1 MPYILEPGNS
11 IVTTTPFFHLMGLT
25 IFLLSA
31 FHDIPFLLA
40 PDKPMSAELAT
51 DLLNVAKP
59 TAAMFPPSILED
71 MTKSPASMEALSNL
85 RYVFYAG
92 APLSPEA
99 GNHIIGHTRLIN
111 WIGSSESGFMP
122 TLLPEHEEDWS
133 YFEWIPSY
141 GLEMQP
147 AGEGVYELVIPRP
160 ANIKKHAIFHTYPDS
175 TGYHTK
181 DLFAPHPT
189 RSGLWKYIGRND
201 DVLVLSN
208 GEKLN
213 PITMEKIIEGHHLV
227 SRALVIGQGRFQTA
241 LLVEPNWHLWS
252 EDKPV
257 NELIESIWPTV
268 QEANQAGPAHG
279 RIMKS
284 KIGVAFQNKPFGI
297 TPKGSTRRRQTMQN
311 YAEEIDAIYNK
322 EDSEGAEFELPEDA
336 DLSTVTAY
344 LRNIVSH
351 VLDSSDLS
359 DQTDF
364 YAAGLD
370 SLQTMQLSNVLR
382 KALQSHQSPDSSRA
396 ISSQD
401 IYANPTVE
409 LLARLVYGLMRGSVE
424 GGVSRIEK
432 INSLLEKY
440 TNDLPVQTQDAHST
454 SDKHTVIL
462 TGSTGSLGNY
472 ILSTL
477 LQDPTVAKV
486 YCLNRSEAKERQI
499 KSFEEKGLS
508 FGPDPQNRVE
518 FLQASFGAE
527 QFGLSTD
534 KYTEMLQ
541 SVDTIIHNAWR
552 VDFNITVDSYED
564 VHIRSV
570 RRFVDFSLQST
581 RHAHIHFVSSVAT
594 IGAWK
599 ASNGPAVPSTP
610 VENTDVVLPQGYG
623 ESKHIGERICLE
635 ASRRSGVPTTVHR
648 VGQIAGP
655 TTEKGLW
662 SRQEWVPTIVATSK
676 SLGKVPDALGSTPV
690 DWIPVD
696 SLASIMLDLITTRRE
711 TQSHNGSRCAV
722 FNLVNPTV
730 TTWDTLLPAIQ
741 AVYPVQ
747 VVPIAEWINELD
759 KIENPTAEQIQEKPA
774 LKLLDFYRALAD
786 GEEGALSVPI
796 DVAPTKE
803 ASKTMSS
810 LGAISGDLM
819 GNWVA
824 QWGF

>member
-1 MPYILEPGNS
+1 MPYILDPGNY
-11 IVTTTPFFHLMGLT
+11 IITTTPFFHLMGLT
-25 IFLLSA
+25 VFLLSV

-51 DLLNVAKP
+51 DILNVAKP

-71 MTKSPASMEALSNL
+71 MTKSSASMEALSNL
-85 RYVFYAG
+85 RYVFFAG

-111 WIGSSESGFMP
+111 WIGSSESGYMP
-122 TLLPEHEEDWS
+122 TLLPEHEEDWT
-133 YFEWIPSY
+133 YFNWNPSY

-147 AGEGVYELVIPRP
+147 RGEGLYELVIPRP
-160 ANIKKHAIFHTYPDS
+160 ANIEKHAIFHTFPELTAYN
-175 TGYHTK
+175 TK

-189 RSGLWKYIGRND
+189 RFGLWKYIGRND

-213 PITMEKIIEGHHLV
+213 PITMEKIVEGHHLV
-227 SRALVIGQGRFQTA
+227 SRALVIGQSRFQTA
-241 LLVEPNWHLWS
+241 LLVEPNWHLWN
-252 EDKPV
+252 ETKPV

-279 RIMKS
+279 RIMKN
-284 KIGVAFQNKPFGI
+284 KIGVASQSKPFGI
-297 TPKGSTRRRQTMQN
+297 TPKGSTRRRQTIQD
-311 YAEEIDAIYNK
+311 YADEIDAIYNSA
-322 EDSEGAEFELPEDA
+322 DDGGPEFELPQDA

-351 VLDSSDLS
+351 VLDISNQS

-370 SLQTMQLSNVLR
+370 SLQTMHLSNVLR
-382 KALQSHQSPDSSRA
+382 KALQSHQSPDSPRSIA
-396 ISSQD
+396 SQD

-424 GGVSRIEK
+424 GGASRTDK

-440 TNDLPVQTQDAHST
+440 TNDLPAQTQDVHNT
-454 SDKHTVIL
+454 SDQHAVIL

-472 ILSTL
+472 ILSAL
-477 LQDPTVAKV
+477 LQDPTVMKV
-486 YCLNRSEAKERQI
+486 YCLNRSEAQERQI
-499 KSFEEKGLS
+499 KSFAEKGLT
-508 FGPDPQNRVE
+508 FGPDAQNRVE

-527 QFGLSTD
+527 RFGLSAD
-534 KYTEMLQ
+534 KYTEILQ
-541 SVDTIIHNAWR
+541 SVDTVIHNAWR
-552 VDFNITVDSYED
+552 VDFNITVDSFED

-581 RHAHIHFVSSVAT
+581 HHAHIHFISSVAT

-599 ASNGPAVPSTP
+599 ASNGPAVPSAP
-610 VENTDVVLPQGYG
+610 IENSDVVLPQGYG

-635 ASRRSGVPTTVHR
+635 SSRRSGVPTTIHR

-655 TTEKGLW
+655 TSEKGLW
-662 SRQEWVPTIVATSK
+662 SRQEWLPTIVATSK
-676 SLGKVPDALGSTPV
+676 SLGKVPDALGSTPI

-696 SLASIMLDLITTRRE
+696 SLASIMLDLISTRRE
-711 TQSHNGSRCAV
+711 TQSHSDSRCAV
-722 FNLVNPTV
+722 FNLVNPSV

-747 VVPIAEWINELD
+747 PVPITEWIRELE
-759 KIENPTAEQIQEKPA
+759 KIENPTAEEIVEKPA
-774 LKLLDFYRALAD
+774 LKLLDFYRGLVD
-786 GEEGALSVPI
+786 DEEGALSVPI
-796 DVAPTKE
+796 DVGATKE
-803 ASKTMSS
+803 ASRTMNS
-810 LGAISGDLM
+810 LGAISEELM
-819 GNWVA
+819 ANWLV

>member
-1 MPYILEPGNS
+1 MPYILGPDNY
-11 IVTTTPFFHLMGLT
+11 IITITPFFHLMGLT
-25 IFLLSA
+25 VFLLSVL
-31 FHDIPFLLA
+31 HDIPFILA

-51 DLLNVAKP
+51 EILNVAKP

-71 MTKSPASMEALSNL
+71 MTKSPDSMEALSNL
-85 RYVFYAG
+85 RYVFFAG

-99 GNHIIGHTRLIN
+99 GNHIIEHTRLIN
-111 WIGSSESGFMP
+111 WIGSSEAGFIP
-122 TLLPEHEEDWS
+122 SLLPEHEEDWT
-133 YFEWIPSY
+133 YFEWNSSY

-147 AGEGVYELVIPRP
+147 VGEGLYELVIPRP
-160 ANIKKHAIFHTYPDS
+160 ANIEKHAIFHTFPES

-181 DLFAPHPT
+181 DLFAAHPT
-189 RSGLWKYIGRND
+189 RPNLWKYVGRHD
-201 DVLVLSN
+201 DVIVLSN

-213 PITMEKIIEGHHLV
+213 PITMEKIIEGHHFV
-227 SRALVIGQGRFQTA
+227 SRALVIGQSRFQTS

-257 NELIESIWPTV
+257 NKLIESIWPTV
-268 QEANQAGPAHG
+268 QEANQAGPSHG
-279 RIMKS
+279 RIMKN
-284 KIGVAFQNKPFGI
+284 KIGVASQNKPFKI
-297 TPKGSTRRRQTMQN
+297 TPKGSTRRQQTIAD
-311 YAEEIDAIYNK
+311 YAEEIDNIYNNA
-322 EDSEGAEFELPEDA
+322 DNEGAEFELPQEA

-351 VLDSSDLS
+351 VLDSSNLS

-370 SLQTMQLSNVLR
+370 SLQTMHLSNVLR
-382 KALQSHQSPDSSRA
+382 KALQSHQSPDSSRS

-409 LLARLVYGLMRGSVE
+409 LLARLIYGLMRGSVE
-424 GGVSRIEK
+424 GGMSRTEK
-432 INSLLEKY
+432 INLLLEKY
-440 TNDLPVQTQDAHST
+440 TSDLPVQTVDVQNT
-454 SDKHTVIL
+454 SEQHTVIL

-472 ILSTL
+472 ILSAL
-477 LQDPTVAKV
+477 LQDPSVAKV
-486 YCLNRSEAKERQI
+486 YCLNRSEAQERQI
-499 KSFEEKGLS
+499 KSFEEKGLTFS
-508 FGPDPQNRVE
+508 PNAQDSVE

-527 QFGLSTD
+527 QFGLSDD

-552 VDFNITVDSYED
+552 VDFNITVDSFED

-599 ASNGPAVPSTP
+599 AAHGPSVPSAP
-610 VENTDVVLPQGYG
+610 IENSDVVLPQGYG

-655 TTEKGLW
+655 TTQKGLW
-662 SRQEWVPTIVATSK
+662 SPQEWVPTIVATSK
-676 SLGKVPDALGSTPV
+676 SLGKVPDTLGSTPV

-711 TQSHNGSRCAV
+711 TQSQPDARCAV
-722 FNLVNPTV
+722 FNLVNPSV

-747 VVPIAEWINELD
+747 AVPITEWISELE
-759 KIENPTAEQIQEKPA
+759 KIESPTAEEILAKPA

-796 DVAPTKE
+796 DVGATKQ
-803 ASKTMSS
+803 ASRTMNS
-810 LGAISGDLM
+810 LEPISGELM
-819 GNWVA
+819 GNWLG
-824 QWGF
+824 QWQF